1 MYICTK
7 TTSASHAVSNSNPA
21 MQQLWELDEHVRVCA
36 HQRQCIEEK
45 TNKNKNKQRNNQ
57 KTNWLVIIGLIMRL

>member
-1 MYICTK
+1 
-7 TTSASHAVSNSNPA
+7 
-21 MQQLWELDEHVRVCA
+21 MQQLWELDERVRVCA